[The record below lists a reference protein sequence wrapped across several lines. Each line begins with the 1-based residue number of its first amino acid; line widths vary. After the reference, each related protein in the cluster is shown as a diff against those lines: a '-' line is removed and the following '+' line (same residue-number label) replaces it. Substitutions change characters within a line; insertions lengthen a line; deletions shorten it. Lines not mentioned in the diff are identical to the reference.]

1 MELLEQRILSEGKV
15 RPGGI
20 LKVDSFLNH
29 QIDPQLLYEMALE
42 LKRLFAG
49 EGVNKIFTIEA
60 SGIAIASLAGFVFQ
74 CPVVFAKKSKTS
86 NVTGGVWQTI
96 VESFT
101 HGVTNTVIVGREFL
115 QPGDKVLIV
124 DDFLAN
130 GAALAGMIDLVRQA
144 GAEVAG
150 AAIAIEK
157 AFQPGGEQIRKTGVR
172 VESLARVAAMDPE
185 TGVEFVK

>member
-1 MELLEQRILSEGKV
+1 MKLLEDRIRAEGEV
-15 RPGGI
+15 LPGGV
-20 LKVDSFLNH
+20 LKVGKFLN
-29 QIDPQLLYEMALE
+29 QQMDPKLFYAMAEEWKRLYEGVE
-42 LKRLFAG
+42 
-49 EGVNKIFTIEA
+49 VNKILTIEA
-60 SGIAIASLAGFVFQ
+60 SGIGIAAIVGLVFG

-130 GAALAGMIDLVRQA
+130 GAALEGMIDLVRQA

-172 VESLARVAAMDPE
+172 VESLARVAAMDPK

>member
-1 MELLEQRILSEGKV
+1 MKLLEDRIRAEGEV
-15 RPGGI
+15 LPGGV
-20 LKVDSFLNH
+20 LKVGKFLN
-29 QIDPQLLYEMALE
+29 QQMDPKLFYAMAEEWKRLYEGVE
-42 LKRLFAG
+42 
-49 EGVNKIFTIEA
+49 VNKILTIEA
-60 SGIAIASLAGFVFQ
+60 SGIGIAAIVGLVFG

-130 GAALAGMIDLVRQA
+130 GAALEGMIDLVRQA

>member
-1 MELLEQRILSEGKV
+1 MKLLEDRIRAEGEV
-15 RPGGI
+15 LPGGV
-20 LKVDSFLNH
+20 LKVGKFLN
-29 QIDPQLLYEMALE
+29 QQMDPKLFYAMAEEWKRQYEGVE
-42 LKRLFAG
+42 
-49 EGVNKIFTIEA
+49 VNKILTIEA
-60 SGIAIASLAGFVFQ
+60 SGIGIAAIVGLVFG

-130 GAALAGMIDLVRQA
+130 GAALEGMIDLVRQA

>member
-1 MELLEQRILSEGKV
+1 MKLLEDRIRAEGEIL
-15 RPGGI
+15 PGGV
-20 LKVDSFLNH
+20 LKVGKFLN
-29 QIDPQLLYEMALE
+29 QQMDPKLFYAMAE
-42 LKRLFAG
+42 EWKRLYADV
-49 EGVNKIFTIEA
+49 EVNKILTIEA
-60 SGIAIASLAGFVFQ
+60 SGIGIAAIVGLVFG
-74 CPVVFAKKSKTS
+74 CPVVFAKKSRTS

-101 HGVTNTVIVGREFL
+101 HGVTNTVIVGREYL

-157 AFQPGGEQIRKTGVR
+157 AFQPGGEQIRATGVR

-185 TGVEFVK
+185 TGVEFVN